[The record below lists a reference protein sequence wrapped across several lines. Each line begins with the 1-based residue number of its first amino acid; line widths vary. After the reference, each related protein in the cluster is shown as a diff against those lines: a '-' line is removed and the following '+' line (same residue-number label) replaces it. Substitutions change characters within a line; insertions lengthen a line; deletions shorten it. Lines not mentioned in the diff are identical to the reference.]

1 MMTKLTLALSGMD
14 AEIRGARTR
23 LSILRDELGER
34 RGLAD
39 ELLVR
44 SFIAETAFAD
54 REYRVAE
61 ARCRRLES
69 RALDEEVLLTSLIAE
84 RERLGAH
91 VGRAGN
97 PGPEARS

>member
-1 MMTKLTLALSGMD
+1 MMSKLTLRLSGMD

-34 RGLAD
+34 RGQAD

-69 RALDEEVLLTSLIAE
+69 RALDEEVLLASLIAE

-91 VGRAGN
+91 VGQAGN